1 MVFLSVGI
9 QTVPLNLQWL
19 VLRMGSTDFLH
30 CRVADS
36 IWLERAESLITI
48 SDSFHG
54 SLFRALTSFTVVL
67 PVNNSLVRRI
77 GLLLLGPTTHYRE
90 S

>member
-1 MVFLSVGI
+1 MWVHK
-9 QTVPLNLQWL
+9 QTPLNSQWL
-19 VLRMGSTDFLH
+19 VLRIGDADFFHCWVTDS
-30 CRVADS
+30 V
-36 IWLERAESLITI
+36 WLERAESLIT

-54 SLFRALTSFTVVL
+54 GLFRALTSFTVVL
-67 PVNNSLVRRI
+67 PVNNSLVRHV